1 MGISMRS
8 NGDWSKT
15 MKYLTKVSNLS
26 YEQILNKYGELGVQ
40 MLAEATPKRTGLT
53 AASWSFKIESTGSGQ
68 AIVFTN
74 SNENKGVSIALI
86 LEMGHGTRNG
96 GYVRGRK
103 YISPAVAKAFDQM
116 VLDLWKEVT
125 TA

>member
-1 MGISMRS
+1 MGISMRTTM
-8 NGDWSKT
+8 DWNRTNEYLSK
-15 MKYLTKVSNLS
+15 LSGLS
-26 YEQILNKYGELGVQ
+26 YEAILQKYGQLGVE

-53 AASWSFKIESTGSGQ
+53 AASWSYRIESTGSGYS
-68 AIVFTN
+68 IVFTN

-86 LEMGHGTRNG
+86 LELGHGTRNG

-103 YISPAVAKAFDQM
+103 YISPAIAKAFDQM

>member
-1 MGISMRS
+1 MGVSMRS
-8 NGDWSKT
+8 NGEWNKT

-26 YEQILNKYGELGVQ
+26 YEQILNKYGQLGVE

-53 AASWSFKIESTGSGQ
+53 AASWSFKIESTGSGE

-86 LEMGHGTRNG
+86 LELGHGTRNG

-125 TA
+125 SA

>member
-1 MGISMRS
+1 MGVSMRS
-8 NGDWSKT
+8 NGDWAKT
-15 MKYLTKVSNLS
+15 AKYLAKVSNLS
-26 YEQILNKYGELGVQ
+26 YGQILNKYGELGVQ

-53 AASWSFKIESTGSGQ
+53 AASWAFKIESTGSGE

-86 LEMGHGTRNG
+86 LELGHGTRNG